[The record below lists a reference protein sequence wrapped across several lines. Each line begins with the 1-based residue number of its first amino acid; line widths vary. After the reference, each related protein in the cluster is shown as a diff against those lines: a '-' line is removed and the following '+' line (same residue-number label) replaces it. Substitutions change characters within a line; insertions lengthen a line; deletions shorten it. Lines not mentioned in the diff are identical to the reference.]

1 MNKVWMKIG
10 MKRRL
15 ALLFVGVLVAAFC
28 AAAAAAE
35 KDTLIVADQYDA
47 HTMDP
52 ASNSLPTA
60 RACYAIYDTLLFI
73 RDGGPAVPGL
83 AESWEFLSDT
93 AYKFNLRKGV
103 KFHNGDEM
111 KASDVRYSIMRA
123 TTDIGAEIRT
133 YSQNVKDVEVVDDYT
148 VILHLKEPDYSF
160 FSTLGHNWAAVISE
174 KATEAAGENYAMNPV
189 GTGPFKFVSWQKG
202 DRYVLERFDDYWGPK
217 VKYKTLI
224 VRSIPEPTSR
234 TIELESG
241 GVDIAFPII
250 TNDIKRIEENENL
263 VLYRVTQ
270 NSTTFM
276 GFNMSKPPF
285 DDVRVRK
292 AILAALDT
300 VGIQAAVWRGVGKTP
315 TSILP
320 NAVKYSIQPEV
331 PPHKQDVE
339 LAKKLLA
346 EAGVTTLKFD
356 VWTNERKERVDMATI
371 IQAQLADLGITTEIK
386 VLEWGAFLS
395 GLLEKSHGAFILGWA
410 NTVTDPNY
418 AIAGLLESTAGNNYT
433 ATNDKQIDELL
444 RKGRGV
450 MDGPEREAI
459 YKELQRYINETA
471 PMIFLH
477 NDESIAGTQKNVRG
491 FTPSPSE
498 LHSFREVYFED

>member
-1 MNKVWMKIG
+1 MVSVKKLLLLL
-10 MKRRL
+10 L
-15 ALLFVGVLVAAFC
+15 AVMLAATFRT
-28 AAAAAAE
+28 AALA

-60 RACYAIYDTLLFI
+60 RACYVLYDTLVFI
-73 RDGGPAVPGL
+73 RDGGSAVPGL

-93 AYKFNLRKGV
+93 AFKFNLRKGV

-111 KASDVRYSIMRA
+111 KASDVRYSITRA
-123 TTDIGAEIRT
+123 TTNVGAEIRT
-133 YSQNVKDVEVVDDYT
+133 YSQNVKDVEVLDDYT
-148 VILHLKEPDYSF
+148 DILHLKEPDYSF

-217 VKYKTLI
+217 AKYKTLI
-224 VRSIPEPTSR
+224 VRSVPEPTSR

-250 TNDIKRIEENENL
+250 TNDIKRVEENEHL
-263 VLYRVTQ
+263 TLYRVTQ

-285 DDVRVRK
+285 NDVRVRK

-300 VGIQAAVWRGVGKTP
+300 EEIQAAVWRGVGKTP
-315 TSILP
+315 RSILP
-320 NAVKYSIQPEV
+320 DAVKYSIQSEAPS
-331 PPHKQDVE
+331 HKRDVE
-339 LAKKLLA
+339 LAKKLLE
-346 EAGVTTLKFD
+346 EAGVKDLKFD
-356 VWTNERKERVDMATI
+356 IWTNERKERVDMATI
-371 IQAQLADLGITTEIK
+371 IQAQLAEIGITTEIK
-386 VLEWGAFLS
+386 VLEWGAYLS

-418 AIAGLLESTAGNNYT
+418 AIAGLLESSAGNNYT
-433 ATNDKQIDELL
+433 ATNDPKIDELL
-444 RKGRGV
+444 RKGRSV

-459 YKELQRYINETA
+459 YKELQLYINETV
-471 PMIFLH
+471 PMLFLQ
-477 NDESIAGTQKNVRG
+477 NDESVAGTQKNVKG
-491 FTPSPSE
+491 FAPSPSE
-498 LHSFREVYFED
+498 LHSFREIYFED

>member
-1 MNKVWMKIG
+1 MKKSI
-10 MKRRL
+10 
-15 ALLFVGVLVAAFC
+15 LFLC
-28 AAAAAAE
+28 AAILFALSCTPAMA

-52 ASNSLPTA
+52 AANSVPTA
-60 RACYAIYDTLLFI
+60 RACRSIYDTLIFMQE
-73 RDGGPAVPGL
+73 DGTFLPGL

-93 AYKFNLRKGV
+93 SYKFNLRKGV

-123 TTDIGAEIRT
+123 TTDIGAEVRT

-148 VILHLKEPDYSF
+148 VILQLKEPDYSF

-174 KATEAAGENYAMNPV
+174 KATEAAGENYAVNPV
-189 GTGPFKFVSWQKG
+189 GTGPLKFVSWKKG

-224 VRSIPEPTSR
+224 VRSIPEPTNR

-241 GVDIAFPII
+241 GADIAFPIV

-263 VLYRVTQ
+263 VLYRAPQ

-276 GFNMSKPPF
+276 GFNTSKPPF
-285 DDVRVRK
+285 SDIRVRK

-300 VGIQAAVWRGVGKTP
+300 VAIQAAVWRGVGKVP
-315 TSILP
+315 TTLLP
-320 NAVKYSIQPEV
+320 EAIKYSIQSEV
-331 PPHKQDVE
+331 PPHNQDVE
-339 LAKKLLA
+339 LAKKLLE
-346 EAGVTTLKFD
+346 EAGIKNLKFD
-356 VWTNERKERVDMATI
+356 IWTNERKERVDMATI
-371 IQAQLADLGITTEIK
+371 IQAQLAEIGVTTEIK
-386 VLEWGAFLS
+386 VLEWGAYLS
-395 GLLEKSHGAFILGWA
+395 GLLAKSHGAFILGWA
-410 NTVTDPNY
+410 NTVADPNY
-418 AIAGLLESTAGNNYT
+418 AIAGLLESNAGNNYT
-433 ATNDKQIDELL
+433 FTIDQKMDELL

-450 MDGPEREAI
+450 PDGPERGEV
-459 YKELQRYINETA
+459 YKELQLYINEMV
-471 PMIFLH
+471 PMLYLH
-477 NDESIAGTQKNVRG
+477 NDETIVGTQKNVKG
-491 FTPSPSE
+491 FAPSPSE